1 MKKHPKDL
9 IVQRLNIVWSSV
21 IFLLFSAAVS
31 AENGG
36 TDVRVQYNFNP
47 GWKVFVGDPEGAE
60 GADFDDGDWKTV
72 TLPYAWNEKEAF
84 RKDIRSLSTG
94 IAWYRK
100 HFSVPAEHAGCKI
113 FLEFEGIRQGGEFY
127 LNGKFI
133 GRHENGVMAFGF
145 DITPLVKISPEENVL
160 AVRIDNAWDYREKFT
175 NTKFQWNDRNFNA
188 NYGGITKNVKL
199 HAAGK
204 LYQTLPL
211 YSTLGTTGVYI
222 YAQDFDIAGKTA
234 RITAESQVR
243 NEHPTAQTFEY
254 EVVLKETDGTVV
266 KTFKGYPC
274 TITPGGTLVVRAS
287 DTVEGLHFWSWGYGY
302 LYDVYTVLKVDGTVA
317 DVVRTR
323 TGFRKTEFGN
333 GMIKLNDRVIQ
344 MKGYAQRSTNEWPAV
359 GISVPPWMSDFSNR
373 LMVESNANLVRWMHI
388 TPSKQDVE
396 SCDRAGLMQA
406 MPAGDSES
414 DVSGRRWQQ
423 RVELMRDAIIYNRNN
438 PSILFYEGGNKGISE
453 AHMQEIKALRDQY
466 DPYGGRAVGSREMLD
481 SKAAEYGG
489 EMLYINKSAR
499 IPMWAMEYSR
509 DEGLRK
515 YWDEYSP
522 PYHKDSPAYNRNQ
535 DSHAIEN
542 VVRWYDYW
550 EQRPG
555 TGIRVS
561 SGGVNIIFSDTN
573 THFRGEENYRRSG
586 EVDAMRIPKDGFYAH
601 QVMWDGWVDAE
612 RPRIHLMGHWNY
624 EPGVRKNIY
633 VVSNAEKAELFVND
647 VSMGFGE
654 QSSRF
659 LYTFKDIEW
668 KQGTIRAVGYDGEG
682 NKACETERKTAG
694 KPQQIRLTA
703 RTGPRGFRADG
714 ADIALVDVEV
724 ADAEGNRCPTALN
737 MIDFELTGPAE
748 WRGGIA
754 QGPENY
760 ILSKTLPVECGVNRV
775 MLKSTPQPGK
785 ITLIASCEGLESASI
800 EITSRP
806 AAVFGG
812 LSFEMPDAG
821 LACNLDR
828 GPTPEGPSFAV
839 TRIPVK
845 IANVT
850 AGANQEE
857 SVFTLDDN
865 ERTSW
870 ANDGK
875 LSTAWLR
882 YDFEAAAAV
891 SEAVIK
897 FGDWRRRIYPIRIL
911 VDGKRV
917 FEGETKQ
924 NLGYYTVR
932 FEPVYGKSLTIE
944 LLGAGS
950 DRDAFSIVEI
960 TGKKDEA
967 GQAKKDAN
975 AKGTLKIVEFE
986 VYGPASK
993 AG

>member
-9 IVQRLNIVWSSV
+9 IVQRLNIVWGFV
-21 IFLLFSAAVS
+21 IFLLFSAAVD
-31 AENGG
+31 AENRGA
-36 TDVRVQYNFNP
+36 DVRVQYNFNP

-60 GADFDDGDWKTV
+60 GADFDDGDWMTV

-100 HFSVPAEHAGCKI
+100 HFRVPAEHAGCKI
-113 FLEFEGIRQGGEFY
+113 FLELEGIRQGGEFY

-145 DITPLVKISPEENVL
+145 DITPLVKVSPEENVL
-160 AVRIDNAWDYREKFT
+160 AVRIDNDWDYREKFT

-199 HAAGK
+199 HATGK

-274 TITPGGTLVVRAS
+274 TIAPGGTLVVRAS

-333 GMIKLNDRVIQ
+333 GMIKLNERVIQ

-359 GISVPPWMSDFSNR
+359 GMSVPPWMSDFSNR

-396 SCDRAGLMQA
+396 SCDRAGLIQA

-423 RVELMRDAIIYNRNN
+423 RVELMRDAIIYNRSN

-453 AHMQEIKALRDQY
+453 AHMEEIKALRDQY
-466 DPYGGRAVGSREMLD
+466 DPYGGRVVGSREMLD
-481 SKAAEYGG
+481 SKVAEYGG

-573 THFRGEENYRRSG
+573 THFRGDENYRRSG

-682 NKACETERKTAG
+682 NKVCETERKTAG

-714 ADIALVDVEV
+714 ADIVLIDVEV
-724 ADAEGNRCPTALN
+724 ADAEGNRCPTAFHL
-737 MIDFELTGPAE
+737 IHFELTGPAE

-850 AGANQEE
+850 AGANQEKA
-857 SVFTLDDN
+857 VFTLDDN

-897 FGDWRRRIYPIRIL
+897 FGDGRRRSYPIRIL
-911 VDGKRV
+911 VDEKRV

-944 LLGAGS
+944 LIGAGS

-967 GQAKKDAN
+967 GRAKKDAN

-986 VYGPASK
+986 VYGPAGK

>member
-1 MKKHPKDL
+1 M
-9 IVQRLNIVWSSV
+9 
-21 IFLLFSAAVS
+21 
-31 AENGG
+31 E
-36 TDVRVQYNFNP
+36 
-47 GWKVFVGDPEGAE
+47 
-60 GADFDDGDWKTV
+60 
-72 TLPYAWNEKEAF
+72 
-84 RKDIRSLSTG
+84 
-94 IAWYRK
+94 
-100 HFSVPAEHAGCKI
+100 
-113 FLEFEGIRQGGEFY
+113 
-127 LNGKFI
+127 
-133 GRHENGVMAFGF
+133 
-145 DITPLVKISPEENVL
+145 
-160 AVRIDNAWDYREKFT
+160 
-175 NTKFQWNDRNFNA
+175 
-188 NYGGITKNVKL
+188 
-199 HAAGK
+199 
-204 LYQTLPL
+204 
-211 YSTLGTTGVYI
+211 
-222 YAQDFDIAGKTA
+222 
-234 RITAESQVR
+234 
-243 NEHPTAQTFEY
+243 
-254 EVVLKETDGTVV
+254 
-266 KTFKGYPC
+266 
-274 TITPGGTLVVRAS
+274 
-287 DTVEGLHFWSWGYGY
+287 
-302 LYDVYTVLKVDGTVA
+302 
-317 DVVRTR
+317 
-323 TGFRKTEFGN
+323 
-333 GMIKLNDRVIQ
+333 
-344 MKGYAQRSTNEWPAV
+344 
-359 GISVPPWMSDFSNR
+359 
-373 LMVESNANLVRWMHI
+373 
-388 TPSKQDVE
+388 
-396 SCDRAGLMQA
+396 
-406 MPAGDSES
+406 
-414 DVSGRRWQQ
+414 
-423 RVELMRDAIIYNRNN
+423 
-438 PSILFYEGGNKGISE
+438 
-453 AHMQEIKALRDQY
+453 EIKALRDQY

-573 THFRGEENYRRSG
+573 THFRGDENYRRSG

-682 NKACETERKTAG
+682 NKVCETERKTAG

-714 ADIALVDVEV
+714 ADIALIDVEV
-724 ADAEGNRCPTALN
+724 ADAEGNRCPTAFHL
-737 MIDFELTGPAE
+737 IHFELSGPAE

-857 SVFTLDDN
+857 AVFALDDN

-897 FGDWRRRIYPIRIL
+897 FGDWRRRSYPIRIL

-932 FEPVYGKSLTIE
+932 FGPVYGKSLTIE
-944 LLGAGS
+944 LIGAGS

-967 GQAKKDAN
+967 GRAKKDAN

>member
-1 MKKHPKDL
+1 MC
-9 IVQRLNIVWSSV
+9 
-21 IFLLFSAAVS
+21 
-31 AENGG
+31 
-36 TDVRVQYNFNP
+36 
-47 GWKVFVGDPEGAE
+47 
-60 GADFDDGDWKTV
+60 
-72 TLPYAWNEKEAF
+72 
-84 RKDIRSLSTG
+84 IRDS
-94 IAWYRK
+94 
-100 HFSVPAEHAGCKI
+100 
-113 FLEFEGIRQGGEFY
+113 
-127 LNGKFI
+127 
-133 GRHENGVMAFGF
+133 
-145 DITPLVKISPEENVL
+145 
-160 AVRIDNAWDYREKFT
+160 
-175 NTKFQWNDRNFNA
+175 
-188 NYGGITKNVKL
+188 
-199 HAAGK
+199 
-204 LYQTLPL
+204 
-211 YSTLGTTGVYI
+211 
-222 YAQDFDIAGKTA
+222 
-234 RITAESQVR
+234 
-243 NEHPTAQTFEY
+243 
-254 EVVLKETDGTVV
+254 V

-323 TGFRKTEFGN
+323 TGFRKMEFGN
-333 GMIKLNDRVIQ
+333 GMIKLNERVIQ

-396 SCDRAGLMQA
+396 SCDRAGLIQA

-423 RVELMRDAIIYNRNN
+423 RVELMRDAIIYNRSN

-453 AHMQEIKALRDQY
+453 AHMEEIKALRDQY
-466 DPYGGRAVGSREMLD
+466 DPYGGRVVGSREMLD

-573 THFRGEENYRRSG
+573 THFRGDENYRRSG

-682 NKACETERKTAG
+682 NKVCETERKTAG

-714 ADIALVDVEV
+714 ADIALIDVEV
-724 ADAEGNRCPTALN
+724 ADAEGNRCPTAFHL
-737 MIDFELTGPAE
+737 IHFELSGPAE

-754 QGPENY
+754 QGPENC

-857 SVFTLDDN
+857 AVFALDDN

-897 FGDWRRRIYPIRIL
+897 FGDWRRRSYPIRIL

-932 FEPVYGKSLTIE
+932 FGPVYGKSLTIE
-944 LLGAGS
+944 LIGAGS

-967 GQAKKDAN
+967 GRAKKDAN

>member
-1 MKKHPKDL
+1 MKKHPKAL
-9 IVQRLNIVWSSV
+9 IVQRLNIVWGFV

-31 AENGG
+31 AEDRGA
-36 TDVRVQYNFNP
+36 DVRVQYNFNP

-100 HFSVPAEHAGCKI
+100 HFRVPAEHAGCKI

-333 GMIKLNDRVIQ
+333 GMIKLNERVIQ

-423 RVELMRDAIIYNRNN
+423 RVELMRDAIIYNRSN

-453 AHMQEIKALRDQY
+453 AHMEEIKALRDQY

-573 THFRGEENYRRSG
+573 THFRGDENYRRSG

-682 NKACETERKTAG
+682 NKVCETERKTAG

-714 ADIALVDVEV
+714 ADIALIDVEV
-724 ADAEGNRCPTALN
+724 ADAEGNRCPTAFHL
-737 MIDFELTGPAE
+737 IHFELSGPAE

-857 SVFTLDDN
+857 AVFALDDN

-897 FGDWRRRIYPIRIL
+897 FGDWRRRSYPIRIL

-932 FEPVYGKSLTIE
+932 FGPVYGKSLTIE
-944 LLGAGS
+944 LIGAGS

-967 GQAKKDAN
+967 GRAKKDAN